1 MIKQKE
7 KEIRCFNDVKDSF
20 YDMLTKR
27 CSELKCDYTDT
38 NLDEVYNILS
48 SAFPNPSGSRFPDF
62 VFSNGFIEHFQVSA
76 ANENKKGSKH
86 NIAVNDFERGSNEN
100 IERLKNEFL
109 QSPPRKNPVTGTY
122 DLKVVTRE
130 MESPEYAYESFVKS
144 FKRNFEKH
152 IESLQKYTGDKSI
165 GIFLIELAGPRLTV
179 LRNNIFR
186 AFYRLAIDRDLLE
199 YIDKYTAYLKYIF
212 FVSLDDYEVLEL
224 NKIPHQLNN
233 IPQGLTF
240 GVGRFINMNCTLFI
254 DI

>member
-1 MIKQKE
+1 MRNQQERECFEKIKSLA
-7 KEIRCFNDVKDSF
+7 RNRNDMRLLSF
-20 YDMLTKR
+20 LNGAR
-27 CSELKCDYTDT
+27 E
-38 NLDEVYNILS
+38 NPES
-48 SAFPNPSGSRFPDF
+48 SLFPDF
-62 VFSNGFIEHFQVSA
+62 LFDGVFIEHFQVSA
-76 ANENKKGSKH
+76 AIENKKGSEH

-109 QSPPRKNPVTGTY
+109 QLPPRKNPVTGTY
-122 DLKVVTRE
+122 VLKVVTHE

-179 LRNNIFR
+179 LQNNNFR

-224 NKIPHQLNN
+224 NKIPHLLNN

-240 GVGRFINMNCTLFI
+240 GVGRFRNMNWTLFI
-254 DI
+254 GI

>member
-1 MIKQKE
+1 MRNQQEQECFEKIKSLA
-7 KEIRCFNDVKDSF
+7 RNRNDMRLLSF
-20 YDMLTKR
+20 LNGAR
-27 CSELKCDYTDT
+27 E
-38 NLDEVYNILS
+38 NPES
-48 SAFPNPSGSRFPDF
+48 SLFPDF
-62 VFSNGFIEHFQVSA
+62 LFDGGFIEHFQVSA
-76 ANENKKGSKH
+76 AIENKKGSEH

-109 QSPPRKNPVTGTY
+109 QSPPRKISVTGTY
-122 DLKVVTRE
+122 DLKVVTHE

-179 LRNNIFR
+179 LRNNNFR
-186 AFYRLAIDRDLLE
+186 AFYRLAIDRNLLE

-224 NKIPHQLNN
+224 NKIPHLLNN

-240 GVGRFINMNCTLFI
+240 GVGRFRNMKLTLFT

>member
-1 MIKQKE
+1 MQRQQE
-7 KEIRCFNDVKDSF
+7 KDCFERVKKLANDKNDTRLLSF
-20 YDMLTKR
+20 LYKATAN
-27 CSELKCDYTDT
+27 SE
-38 NLDEVYNILS
+38 S
-48 SAFPNPSGSRFPDF
+48 SLFPDF
-62 VFSNGFIEHFQVSA
+62 LFDGGFIEHFQVSA

-86 NIAVNDFERGSNEN
+86 NIAVNDFERESNEN

-109 QSPPRKNPVTGTY
+109 QSPPRKISVTGTY
-122 DLKVVTRE
+122 DLKVVTHE

-179 LRNNIFR
+179 LRNNNFR
-186 AFYRLAIDRDLLE
+186 AFYRLAIDRNLLE

-224 NKIPHQLNN
+224 NKIPHLLNN

-240 GVGRFINMNCTLFI
+240 GVGRFRNMKLTLFT